1 MDNVFCDGNE
11 DDLIHCRF
19 DGWGNNDCTSAEA
32 AGVICE
38 DKSDDEAKDEK
49 KAETAKVAL

>member
-11 DDLIHCRF
+11 NDVMHCRF
-19 DGWGNNDCTSAEA
+19 DGWGNNDCTSTEA

-38 DKSDDEAKDEK
+38 DKSPDDVKEAK
-49 KAETAKVAL
+49 KAEKVKVTL